1 MKKIKYIILA
11 LVMLATSAGFGVAVM
26 QTNTGAL
33 DVFSGACTRDAA
45 DTAICK
51 DRDKEQVPD
60 YIKTI
65 VNTMLYAL
73 AAVAVIIIIL
83 AGIYYTTSGG
93 DPSLIKRA
101 KDTLLYAVVG
111 LIVAIMAYA
120 IVNFVI
126 GRFV

>member
-1 MKKIKYIILA
+1 MKKMKMMILA
-11 LVMLATSAGFGVAVM
+11 LGLISSLGLAIVPNSA
-26 QTNTGAL
+26 GAL
-33 DVFSGACTRDAA
+33 DPFADACKGDAA

-93 DPSLIKRA
+93 DPSLVKRA

-126 GRFV
+126 GQFV

>member
-1 MKKIKYIILA
+1 MKKMKMMILA
-11 LVMLATSAGFGVAVM
+11 LGLISSLGLAIVPNSA
-26 QTNTGAL
+26 GAL
-33 DVFSGACTRDAA
+33 DPFADACKGDAA

-93 DPSLIKRA
+93 DPSLVKRA